1 MMKSKQTLQQTI
13 FLGILCAEGIILG
26 SIEQSLPPIFA
37 FAPGAKIGLTNIIT
51 MIALLIM
58 PFSDCLLLTFLRVT
72 LTALISGTV
81 STFIYAFSG
90 AFLSLIFMKMFM
102 IFYPKFLSITGISI
116 VGGVIH
122 NLGQLLIAAFIAQ
135 SWYIM
140 LYLPLLTI
148 MGILAG
154 ILVGATSTYL
164 MHYINALSFIK
175 EKLFIT
181 ER

>member
-1 MMKSKQTLQQTI
+1 MKAKQTLQQTI

-26 SIEQSLPPIFA
+26 IIEQSLPPIFA

-51 MIALLIM
+51 VIALLIL
-58 PFSDCLLLTFLRVT
+58 PFSDCLLLAFLRVT
-72 LTALISGTV
+72 LTALITGSV

-90 AFLSLIFMKMFM
+90 AFLSLLLMKIFM
-102 IFYPKFLSITGISI
+102 IFYPKILSIIGISI
-116 VGGVIH
+116 VGGVIY
-122 NLGQLLIAAFIAQ
+122 NLGQLLVAALIAK

-140 LYLPLLTI
+140 LYLPILTI

-154 ILVGATSTYL
+154 ILVGVTSSYL

-175 EKLFIT
+175 NKLFIT